1 MRVLITGGAGH
12 VGSPISRKFA
22 DKGWEVRVI
31 GIDPDCALPGVSYSQ
46 CDILDFE
53 ALLVQVEGCAAIVHL
68 AAIPS
73 TRTHPNA
80 TLFDINVAGTYNVF
94 EAAARAGVKRIAQA
108 SSINAL
114 GGYWGCDDRQY
125 DYFPLDEAHP
135 LHTTDAYSFS
145 KQLVE
150 EIAAYYWRRSQISSV
165 SFRLPA
171 VWSEELI
178 QDGSLRD
185 GLARRRQQLDD
196 FRRLPPAERR
206 ARLAAARRKALA
218 LRARHIMEFDA
229 MLSGAFE
236 RDMPADDWLFDS
248 YFFDRFNYW
257 TFIHTDDS
265 TAAFERGLTAD
276 FEGAHALF
284 VNSDR
289 NSLAYDSEA
298 LLSLFFPTV
307 SCRRRKLVGAE
318 SLVSIEGARR
328 LLGFEPRVRSI
339 L

>member
-1 MRVLITGGAGH
+1 MRLLITGGAGH

-22 DKGWEVRVI
+22 ANGWDVRVI
-31 GIDPDCALPGVSYSQ
+31 GIDPDCALPGVSYTQ
-46 CDILDFE
+46 CDILDYE
-53 ALLVQVEGCAAIVHL
+53 ALRAQVEGCDAIVHL

-80 TLFDINVAGTYNVF
+80 TLFDINVAGTFNVF
-94 EAAARAGVKRIAQA
+94 EAAACAGVKRIAQA

-114 GGYWGCDDRQY
+114 GGYWGCDDRQF
-125 DYFPLDEAHP
+125 DYFPLDEEHP

-150 EIAAYYWRRSQISSV
+150 EIAAYYWRRSGISSV

-171 VWSEELI
+171 VWSDELI
-178 QDGSLRD
+178 QERALRESLA
-185 GLARRRQQLDD
+185 LQRQQLDE
-196 FRRLPPAERR
+196 FRRLPSSVRQ
-206 ARLAAARRKALA
+206 ARLEAARGRALA
-218 LRARHIMEFDA
+218 LRARRIMEFDA
-229 MLSGAFE
+229 IQSGAFE
-236 RDMPADDWLFDS
+236 AEMAGDDWLFDS

-265 TAAFERGLTAD
+265 TAAFERAITAD
-276 FEGAHALF
+276 YEGAHALF

-289 NSLAYDSEA
+289 NYLAYDSEA
-298 LLSLFFPTV
+298 LLSLFFPDV
-307 SCRRRKLVGAE
+307 RGRRRNLAGAE
-318 SLVSIEGARR
+318 SLVSMESARR
-328 LLGFEPRVRSI
+328 LLGFEPRLRSI